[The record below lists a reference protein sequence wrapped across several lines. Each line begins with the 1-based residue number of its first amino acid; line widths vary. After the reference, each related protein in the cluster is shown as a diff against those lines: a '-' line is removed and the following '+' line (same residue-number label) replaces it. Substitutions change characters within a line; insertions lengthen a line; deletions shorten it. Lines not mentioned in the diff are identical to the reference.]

1 MVYLF
6 SLDSSIE
13 NNNNN
18 THTHI
23 HKLGMGTYV
32 NPHESLTVI
41 KKHIL
46 TFSNSIFK
54 SKLSNL

>member
-41 KKHIL
+41 KKH
-46 TFSNSIFK
+46 
-54 SKLSNL
+54 